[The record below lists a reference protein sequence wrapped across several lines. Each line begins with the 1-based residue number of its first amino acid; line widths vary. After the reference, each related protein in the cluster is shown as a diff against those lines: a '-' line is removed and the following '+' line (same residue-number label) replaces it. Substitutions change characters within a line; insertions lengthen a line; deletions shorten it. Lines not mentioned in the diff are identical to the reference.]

1 LKASHPTLILGKGS
15 QDKGEVNEEDVAL
28 VWVAGRNS
36 EFTVYDFLQVLEATN
51 NFSEENKLGQGG
63 FGPVYKVREKK
74 LYALRTQ
81 NKIEKKPS
89 KRTSLGHVWDER
101 EVFP

>member
-1 LKASHPTLILGKGS
+1 MT
-15 QDKGEVNEEDVAL
+15 
-28 VWVAGRNS
+28 
-36 EFTVYDFLQVLEATN
+36 FLQVLEATN

-74 LYALRTQ
+74 VVC
-81 NKIEKKPS
+81 IENTKQDRKKPS